1 APLAQE
7 ALRAIYDAAAAYCPL
22 EVDVQSGKRGSRTT
36 HVERLLCSLTGAE
49 AALVVNNNAAAVLLV
64 LQALAQGKEVIVSRS
79 QLVEIGGSFRMPDVM
94 AQSGAKLVEV
104 GTTNKTYLSDYRNAI
119 TDNTALLL
127 KVHASNFRI
136 TGFTAEVSI
145 EELMSLGR
153 ERGIPVAYDIGSG
166 ALRDLSAFGLA
177 SEPLVMHSV
186 AAGADLTTFSGD
198 KLLGGPQ
205 AGIILGKEK
214 LVGRLKKHPLTRA
227 LRVGKLTL
235 AALEATLR
243 LYWDDEGVTQRL
255 PVLRMIALPLVEVA
269 LRAELLARQIQA
281 VVGPRFTLAVQ
292 DDVSTVGGGSL
303 PGEVLPTKV
312 VSVSA
317 NGLSPDDLAT
327 RLRTNHPPIFGR
339 IADDKLL
346 LDPRTIAESQSEAIV
361 AAFQRMAPQS
371 P

>member
-1 APLAQE
+1 
-7 ALRAIYDAAAAYCPL
+7 
-22 EVDVQSGKRGSRTT
+22 
-36 HVERLLCSLTGAE
+36 
-49 AALVVNNNAAAVLLV
+49 
-64 LQALAQGKEVIVSRS
+64 
-79 QLVEIGGSFRMPDVM
+79 
-94 AQSGAKLVEV
+94 
-104 GTTNKTYLSDYRNAI
+104 
-119 TDNTALLL
+119 
-127 KVHASNFRI
+127 
-136 TGFTAEVSI
+136 
-145 EELMSLGR
+145 LMSLGR

-166 ALRDLSAFGLA
+166 ALRDLAAFGLA